1 MEMFRNARFRLL
13 ATFFS
18 IFFVSFIWGCTA
30 ASRTKMMVDNM
41 KPMMEKMKIAANKN
55 SDIELLKDAMPA
67 SLVQLDGFVEISPD
81 NRDLLLRAAEAN
93 AGYAFAFVK
102 DRNRKRMFNEKARD
116 YALRVLKQND
126 NFHEA
131 FDKSLDEYI
140 ASLDSLEKEDVPALF
155 FASSSWLQW
164 IALSLTDPEAL
175 MDLPKV
181 EAMMERV
188 LELDDTF
195 MYGSIHAGFGSYY
208 AARSVTLGGK
218 PVKAKYHFDKAFEIS
233 ESKYLVF
240 SLLYARYYAVQIQDK
255 ELFVETLN
263 KVISA
268 PPNLLP
274 EKNLANEIARIKA
287 KELLAEVDE
296 YF

>member
-1 MEMFRNARFRLL
+1 MGMFRSAKFRLL
-13 ATFFS
+13 VVFLPVF
-18 IFFVSFIWGCTA
+18 FIWGCTA
-30 ASRTKMMVDNM
+30 ATRTKMMVDGM

-55 SDIELLKDAMPA
+55 TDIELLRDAMPA
-67 SLVQLDGFVEISPD
+67 SLVQLDGFIEVSPD
-81 NRDLLLRAAEAN
+81 NTDLLLRAAEAN

-102 DRNRKRMFNEKARD
+102 DKNRKRMFFQKARD
-116 YALRVLKQND
+116 YSLRALKQND
-126 NFHEA
+126 TFREA
-131 FDKSLDEYI
+131 FDKSLDEFI
-140 ASLDSLEKEDVPALF
+140 GSLKSFEKDDVPALF
-155 FASSSWLQW
+155 FASSTWIQW
-164 IALSLTDPEAL
+164 IGLSLSDPEAL

-188 LELDDTF
+188 LELDDKF
-195 MYGSIHAGFGSYY
+195 MYGSIHAGFGAYY

-240 SLLYARYYAVQIQDK
+240 YLLYARYYAVQIQDRA
-255 ELFVETLN
+255 LFVETLN

-274 EKNLANEIARIKA
+274 EKNLANEIARKKA
-287 KELLAEVDE
+287 KELLAQADE

>member
-1 MEMFRNARFRLL
+1 MDMFRSVKFRLL
-13 ATFFS
+13 VVFLPFF
-18 IFFVSFIWGCTA
+18 FIWGCTA
-30 ASRTKMMVDNM
+30 AARTKMMVDGM
-41 KPMMEKMKIAANKN
+41 KPMMDKMKIAANKN
-55 SDIELLKDAMPA
+55 TDIELLRDAMPA
-67 SLVQLDGFVEISPD
+67 SLVQLDGFIEISPD
-81 NRDLLLRAAEAN
+81 NPDLLLRAAEAN

-102 DRNRKRMFNEKARD
+102 DKNRKRMFFQKARD
-116 YALRVLKQND
+116 YSLRALKQND
-126 NFHEA
+126 TFREA
-131 FDKSLDEYI
+131 SDKSLDEFI
-140 ASLDSLEKEDVPALF
+140 GSLKSFEKEDVPALF
-155 FASSSWLQW
+155 FASSTWIQW
-164 IALSLTDPEAL
+164 IGLSLSDPEAL

-195 MYGSIHAGFGSYY
+195 MYGSIHAGFGAYY

-218 PVKAKYHFDKAFEIS
+218 PVKAKYHFDKEFEIS

-240 SLLYARYYAVQIQDK
+240 YLLYARYYAVQIQDRT
-255 ELFVETLN
+255 LFVETLN

-274 EKNLANEIARIKA
+274 EKNLANEIARRKA
-287 KELLAEVDE
+287 KELLAEADE

>member
-1 MEMFRNARFRLL
+1 MKRFRIPGQRLL
-13 ATFFS
+13 AACLF
-18 IFFVSFIWGCTA
+18 IFCISSLWGCTA
-30 ASRTKMMVDNM
+30 ATRTKMMVDNM
-41 KPMMEKMKIAANKN
+41 KPMMDKMKIAANKN

-67 SLVQLDGFVEISPD
+67 SLVQLDGFIEISPD
-81 NRDLLLRAAEAN
+81 NRDLLLRGAEAN

-102 DRNRKRMFNEKARD
+102 DKNRKRMLNEKARD

-126 NFHEA
+126 DFREA
-131 FDKSLDEYI
+131 FDKSLDDYI
-140 ASLDSLEKEDVPALF
+140 VSLDSLGKEDVPALF

-164 IALSLTDPEAL
+164 IALSMTDPEAL

-188 LELDDTF
+188 LELDETF

-218 PVKAKYHFDKAFEIS
+218 PVKAKYHFDKAFELS

-240 SLLYARYYAVQIQDK
+240 YLLYARYYAVQIQDR

-263 KVISA
+263 KVINA

-274 EKNLANEIARIKA
+274 ERNLANEIARVKA